1 MSQASELGP
10 DTCDHCHFSVMNCDW
25 ILLLGTA
32 IEFVDQRSLYLLH
45 FDHISYYAKQ
55 LMPVFIKKYKTKE
68 NLVYMNVK
76 WIREGVKKK
85 FGIFQSLVGGWV

>member
-1 MSQASELGP
+1 
-10 DTCDHCHFSVMNCDW
+10 MNCDW

-55 LMPVFIKKYKTKE
+55 LMHVFIKKYKTKE

-76 WIREGVKKK
+76 WITEGLKKK
-85 FGIFQSLVGGWV
+85 VIFISLGLDPPPTTPYGLELLKNHF

>member
-1 MSQASELGP
+1 MSRASELGP

-68 NLVYMNVK
+68 NLVYMNVNEYEVD
-76 WIREGVKKK
+76 REGLKKNHLHTR
-85 FGIFQSLVGGWV
+85 G

>member
-1 MSQASELGP
+1 
-10 DTCDHCHFSVMNCDW
+10 MNCDW

-55 LMPVFIKKYKTKE
+55 LMPVFIKKNKTKE

-76 WIREGVKKK
+76 WIREGLKKME
-85 FGIFQSLVGGWV
+85 ISNLRS

>member
-1 MSQASELGP
+1 
-10 DTCDHCHFSVMNCDW
+10 MNCDW

-55 LMPVFIKKYKTKE
+55 LMSVFIKKYKTKE

-76 WIREGVKKK
+76 WIREGLKKVEIST
-85 FGIFQSLVGGWV
+85 FGS

>member
-1 MSQASELGP
+1 
-10 DTCDHCHFSVMNCDW
+10 MNCDW

-55 LMPVFIKKYKTKE
+55 LMSVFNKKYKTKE

-76 WIREGVKKK
+76 WIREGLKKWK
-85 FGIFQSLVGGWV
+85 FPLLGLDPLESGKK